1 MFIRNKTVPD
11 LVLQWALNSFKRE
24 HLIKEVCCRLVVQT
38 DWPPGICLIVHTL
51 DAGQDVI

>member
-38 DWPPGICLIVHTL
+38 DWPPGICLIVDRL